1 MEMEKSDD
9 DDGEAR
15 LLLRLLQLPM
25 QMSMAMLV
33 LRINSAR
40 FLSHRARIWPFGELG
55 DAGYTVSF
63 GMFDQ
68 GIG

>member
-1 MEMEKSDD
+1 MERRDD
-9 DDGEAR
+9 DDGEAS
-15 LLLRLLQLPM
+15 LLLRLLQLPCKCRW
-25 QMSMAMLV
+25 QCWSYGLTPPAFCHIELASG
-33 LRINSAR
+33 L
-40 FLSHRARIWPFGELG
+40 LGELG